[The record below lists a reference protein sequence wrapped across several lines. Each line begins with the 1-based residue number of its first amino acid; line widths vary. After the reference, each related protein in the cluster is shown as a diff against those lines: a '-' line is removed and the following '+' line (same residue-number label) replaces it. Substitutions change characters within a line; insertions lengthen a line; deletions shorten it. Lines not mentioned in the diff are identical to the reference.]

1 LALVVR
7 EESETHASFN
17 PEGTGGGLVK
27 LQDRVALIIGGA
39 SGLGRAS
46 ALACAQEGAKVMI
59 ADVAEEGARQ
69 VVSGIDADGGSAAFI
84 STDIT
89 DEAAVRRAVE
99 STVQRFGRLDI
110 LVTSAGG
117 GTADDDEAWHFAID
131 IYLKGPFYACKY
143 AVAEMERTGGGAIVN
158 ISSIAGVTGGI
169 FGSVEQTGYPCAKHG
184 VIGLTRTIA
193 LGYANRNIRANAVCP
208 GYIRT
213 GMTRAL
219 YDTPDGGQSLIQETL
234 RVPLGRWGEAEEIGK
249 VVAFLVSDDASY
261 ITGQPII
268 VDGGIMAR

>member
-1 LALVVR
+1 
-7 EESETHASFN
+7 
-17 PEGTGGGLVK
+17 VK
-27 LQDRVALIIGGA
+27 LQGRVALIVGGA

-46 ALACAQEGAKVMI
+46 AQACAEQGAKVMI
-59 ADVAEEGARQ
+59 ADIAEVGAKQ
-69 VVSGIDADGGSAAFI
+69 VVSEIDADGGSAAFI

-89 DEAAVRRAVE
+89 DEASVKRAVE
-99 STVQRFGRLDI
+99 STVRQFGRLDI

-117 GTADDDEAWHFAID
+117 GGGGDEAAWHFAID

-143 AVAEMERTGGGAIVN
+143 AVQEMERLGGGVIVN

-169 FGSVEQTGYPCAKHG
+169 FGSVDQTGYPCAKHG
-184 VIGLTRTIA
+184 VVGLTRTIA
-193 LGYANRNIRANAVCP
+193 LSYAKKNIRANVVCP

-213 GMTRAL
+213 GMTKAL
-219 YDTPDGGQSLIQETL
+219 YDTPDGGQALISDTL
-234 RVPLGRWGEAEEIGK
+234 RVPLDRWGEPDEIGK
-249 VVAFLVSDDASY
+249 VVAFLASDDASY